1 MIALPTENTADFY
14 TATTT
19 ASNSPDD
26 PTEVRVTVYAEPP
39 VSEEQADEPEH
50 PRLRPPRPRRSSRPP
65 AISVTFTRRPVNR
78 HPSARRAFRY

>member
-1 MIALPTENTADFY
+1 MATLHYWNTDGLY
-14 TATTT
+14 ITTTT